1 MLLVGQVTWISSACV
16 QLRHM
21 LFLSPYNV
29 ESTGRMGGI
38 KVFAG
43 PGEIFLPDLNPET
56 DVKFLIV
63 ELPERQ
69 TLIERKHDV
78 LARFLHILNP
88 LVEVFRIPRPC
99 LHVFADSEGQLVA
112 FNRSGSLFMNLRY
125 FEAWRTFQFLP
136 PTLDLSLVLLDDRDV
151 QQGDYTKAMISWFVF
166 SSFPVHLLIPFP

>member
-1 MLLVGQVTWISSACV
+1 MLLVGRVTWTLSACV
-16 QLRHM
+16 QLRHVI
-21 LFLSPYNV
+21 FLSPYIV
-29 ESTGRMGGI
+29 ESTGSMGGI

-43 PGEIFLPDLNPET
+43 PGEIFLTDLNSET
-56 DVKFLIV
+56 LTLNSLIV

-88 LVEVFRIPRPC
+88 LVEVYKIPQTC

-125 FEAWRTFQFLP
+125 FEAWRTF
-136 PTLDLSLVLLDDRDV
+136 
-151 QQGDYTKAMISWFVF
+151 
-166 SSFPVHLLIPFP
+166 